1 MKRTVRLGLSAVMGL
16 SAALLAWSAVAGAHA
31 EAAQASRRA
40 LERYGGDVTR
50 VCVALRE
57 IEPGDEISEG
67 NVKVVE
73 WVSSLMPEDALTSM
87 GDASGLVATAR
98 IPAHTPLAKA
108 HFLRDERVVQVP
120 RGTVAISVA
129 SDAEHAVGGSLARGD
144 EVDVYV
150 ADASVADCLTRAEV
164 LDTSVLADGG
174 GDLSWVTLAVDA
186 SAVRDVLAAT
196 TRGEVTLVLPGAS
209 ASREAARSERA
220 NNEGSEG

>member
-31 EAAQASRRA
+31 EAEQASRRA

-144 EVDVYV
+144 
-150 ADASVADCLTRAEV
+150 TRSMSM
-164 LDTSVLADGG
+164 LQ
-174 GDLSWVTLAVDA
+174 TLRLRIA
-186 SAVRDVLAAT
+186 
-196 TRGEVTLVLPGAS
+196 
-209 ASREAARSERA
+209 
-220 NNEGSEG
+220 

>member
-31 EAAQASRRA
+31 EAEQASRRA

-57 IEPGDEISEG
+57 IESGDEISEG

-73 WVSSLMPEDALTSM
+73 WASSLMPEDALTSM
-87 GDASGLVATAR
+87 GDVSGLVATAR

-108 HFLRDERVVQVP
+108 HFLRDERAVQVP

-150 ADASVADCLTRAEV
+150 ADASVADRLTRAEV

-209 ASREAARSERA
+209 ASRDAARPERA

>member
-31 EAAQASRRA
+31 EAEQASRRA

-87 GDASGLVATAR
+87 GDVSGLVATAR

-108 HFLRDERVVQVP
+108 HFLRDERAVQVP

-129 SDAEHAVGGSLARGD
+129 SGD

-150 ADASVADCLTRAEV
+150 ADASVADRLTRAEV

>member
-31 EAAQASRRA
+31 EAEQASRRA

-108 HFLRDERVVQVP
+108 HFLRDERPCRCRAAQWRFRWQV
-120 RGTVAISVA
+120 
-129 SDAEHAVGGSLARGD
+129 
-144 EVDVYV
+144 
-150 ADASVADCLTRAEV
+150 TRN
-164 LDTSVLADGG
+164 TP
-174 GDLSWVTLAVDA
+174 W
-186 SAVRDVLAAT
+186 
-196 TRGEVTLVLPGAS
+196 
-209 ASREAARSERA
+209 AARSLVGTRSTSMLQTLRLRIA
-220 NNEGSEG
+220 

>member
-31 EAAQASRRA
+31 EAEQASRRA

-87 GDASGLVATAR
+87 GDVSGLVATTR

-108 HFLRDERVVQVP
+108 HFLRDER
-120 RGTVAISVA
+120 AVA

-150 ADASVADCLTRAEV
+150 ADASVADRLTRAEV

-196 TRGEVTLVLPGAS
+196 ARGEVTLVLPGAS